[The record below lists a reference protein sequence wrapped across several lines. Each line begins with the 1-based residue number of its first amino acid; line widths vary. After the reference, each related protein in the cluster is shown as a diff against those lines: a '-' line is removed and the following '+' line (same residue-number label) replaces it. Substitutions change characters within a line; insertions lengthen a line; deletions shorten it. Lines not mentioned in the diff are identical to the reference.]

1 MATIPTQTH
10 PLLSVPFN
18 AATDFTILADHCEN
32 FADTLIESDD
42 PALRLALCGRLDI
55 DGVTSVEMNFTN
67 VVSAKGKPAIV
78 DMTEVSFIA
87 SLGMRMLLS
96 AAKALRANGAK
107 LVIYNPQPVVLEALQ
122 TAGFAAV
129 MPIENDFSKA
139 LTLLKNA

>member
-1 MATIPTQTH
+1 MELKVIKADGDYTH
-10 PLLSVPFN
+10 V
-18 AATDFTILADHCEN
+18 
-32 FADTLIESDD
+32 
-42 PALRLALCGRLDI
+42 ALCGRLDI

-87 SLGMRMLLS
+87 SLMLLS